1 MAIYELTTGG
11 IRDVEHVTF
20 ADARLRERQDLQR
33 LIRERI
39 DVVVPDVKVIAEEYG
54 DWVESRRRID
64 LLGLDT
70 QGNLVVIELKRTE
83 DGGHMELQAL
93 RYAAMV
99 APMTFEQLVQAHQ
112 ADLNRRS
119 VAADARTELQ
129 AFLSED
135 RWGDVERDVR
145 IVLVSAEFSK
155 ELTTSVM
162 WLNNQ
167 GLEITC
173 VRTRL
178 YRLDDRFLL
187 DVQQLVPLPEAA
199 DYQVRIRE
207 KEQAERQERIERR
220 VSGRSESYRQFFQR
234 LIDELREVHRF
245 TGVRVAMP
253 QNWYTFSTGHR
264 AFGYGAVFGGD
275 GRFKVELYIDTGDR
289 QANIAAFGRLRAQAS
304 AVEAEIGESLE
315 WDEIPG
321 KRACRIACYR
331 PGSITDSP
339 DELAG
344 VHNWAI
350 AMLLRFRA
358 VFGPRFDRLE
368 LLAPRA
374 QAKTEPVE

>member
-33 LIRERI
+33 QIRERI

-112 ADLNRRS
+112 TDLNRRA

-135 RWGDVERDVR
+135 RWGDVE
-145 IVLVSAEFSK
+145 
-155 ELTTSVM
+155 
-162 WLNNQ
+162 
-167 GLEITC
+167 
-173 VRTRL
+173 
-178 YRLDDRFLL
+178 
-187 DVQQLVPLPEAA
+187 
-199 DYQVRIRE
+199 
-207 KEQAERQERIERR
+207 
-220 VSGRSESYRQFFQR
+220 
-234 LIDELREVHRF
+234 REVHRF

-289 QANIAAFGRLRAQAS
+289 QANIAAFGRLRAQAP
-304 AVEAEIGESLE
+304 AVEAEIGGSLE

-368 LLAPRA
+368 LLAPLAPRT
-374 QAKTEPVE
+374 QAKTESVE